1 MNTQQEQLKE
11 MELRLSE
18 SDNGDVLIK
27 QSKINDNRLLVTFY
41 PEVDWEDAE
50 QHLTNLFG
58 YSPFPCNS
66 DPDDWYVV
74 IPKEDQQ

>member
-18 SDNGDVLIK
+18 SDDGDVLIK

-58 YSPFPCNS
+58 YSPIPCS
-66 DPDDWYVV
+66 SAVDDWYVV
-74 IPKEDQQ
+74 ISKEVQQ